1 MWAFATLAYHLY
13 EEYRTML
20 RDKTAIMQSD
30 TPSLILWEVQISKPK
45 IFGIVAVVLILSWG
59 AQDLKKP
66 DPRTEIY
73 MI

>member
-1 MWAFATLAYHLY
+1 
-13 EEYRTML
+13 ML

-73 MI
+73 M